1 MGGPPEGLCPLL
13 PAVGGFPC
21 GMPPGPALPI
31 LLGEYLLDQEEK
43 RLVSPPL
50 LEAVGKCVDTSATES
65 RRGLEGVGGSRDP
78 RVLDRERGLED

>member
-50 LEAVGKCVDTSATES
+50 LEAELGNVWTRQQQRVGEGW
-65 RRGLEGVGGSRDP
+65 RGWVAAGTHGCWTGSGV
-78 RVLDRERGLED
+78 